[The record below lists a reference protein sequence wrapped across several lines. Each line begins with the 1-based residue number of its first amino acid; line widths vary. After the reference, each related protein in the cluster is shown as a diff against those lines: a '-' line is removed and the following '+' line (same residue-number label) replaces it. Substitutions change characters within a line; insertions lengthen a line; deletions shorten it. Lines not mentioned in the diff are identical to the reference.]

1 MANRVDTL
9 KEEGGEVRIHTKFF
23 APLEDYL
30 NITSNNPDE
39 YAIKAQ
45 MYQTVRAIEKQK
57 SYVFLFTNDYDT
69 NISRIKNVQQLFPS
83 DKIYI
88 FKPEGLGISN
98 SDLQDYGINNVEDVI
113 AYDPIE
119 LMALITLFVED
130 YDNEM
135 LKEAIVEYT
144 KGL

>member
-1 MANRVDTL
+1 M
-9 KEEGGEVRIHTKFF
+9 
-23 APLEDYL
+23 
-30 NITSNNPDE
+30 
-39 YAIKAQ
+39 
-45 MYQTVRAIEKQK
+45 
-57 SYVFLFTNDYDT
+57 
-69 NISRIKNVQQLFPS
+69 
-83 DKIYI
+83 YI